1 MPKQIRRNLFR
12 RPEWGWKDPFQNMSK
27 DAVMMAFQGIAK
39 SRIAEQKKLMIELI
53 RRWPECGS

>member
-1 MPKQIRRNLFR
+1 MGME
-12 RPEWGWKDPFQNMSK
+12 RPNSEYEQGCG

>member
-12 RPEWGWKDPFQNMSK
+12 RPEWGWKDPIQNRSK

-53 RRWPECGS
+53 QR